1 MAPSPAQVPLIALAR
16 LSLLTLLWF
25 PNATAQYRFDSWT
38 TDNGLPQNSISSII
52 QTRDG
57 YLWMTTFD
65 GLVRFDGVQ
74 FKVFDKGNTRG
85 LSTNREGSSL

>member
-1 MAPSPAQVPLIALAR
+1 MAPSPAQVPLLALVR

-25 PNATAQYRFDSWT
+25 PSAAAQYRFDSWT

-57 YLWMTTFD
+57 YLWMATFD
-65 GLVRFDGVQ
+65 GLVGASTKYFVLFKKMEPMMLWIVQ
-74 FKVFDKGNTRG
+74 QDETP
-85 LSTNREGSSL
+85 

>member
-1 MAPSPAQVPLIALAR
+1 M
-16 LSLLTLLWF
+16 
-25 PNATAQYRFDSWT
+25 YRIVVFDSWT

-65 GLVRFDGVQ
+65 GLVRFNGVQ
-74 FKVFDKGNTRG
+74 FKVFDKSNTKG
-85 LSTNREGSSL
+85 LSKEPAAASTRKTWIDEYGRADGAPELSKK